1 MPASPA
7 HTARP
12 PYANAAPTFL
22 HRHRAMARLPHGRT
36 RALKAA
42 ALAFAMTGGWLYG
55 AAPWVAVLWAHVF
68 AFWRDALGL
77 PARVVLTRY
86 HGAFDLTLAIPH
98 LDLSSGDPGL
108 TLWLLTAAAA
118 LALFAVSFALPP
130 RFTPAAYYL
139 RAVIF
144 IQATALA
151 YFLLFPGAFPYT
163 LDGYLKGM
171 TATSFF
177 VLSLVPLVLGFTY
190 YLLDFSLPR
199 KIALTLLTMGHLT
212 IFIPLKYTLQAC
224 LLHYGSMLFMPVLYL
239 IFGLLLDVLVFIALY
254 GWGMSWRARRPHAG
268 TTPGTMEHDVHTL
281 YEARAHGSSE
291 PGHRLR
297 HPSRS

>member
-1 MPASPA
+1 MPVSPA
-7 HTARP
+7 HSARP

-36 RALKAA
+36 SLLKAA

-55 AAPWVAVLWAHVF
+55 AAPWVAVFWARVF

-98 LDLSSGDPGL
+98 LELSAGEPAL
-108 TLWLLTAAAA
+108 TLRLLTAAVAGA
-118 LALFAVSFALPP
+118 LLVVSFALPP

-139 RAVIF
+139 RALIF
-144 IQATALA
+144 IQGTALT
-151 YFLLFPGAFPYT
+151 YFFLFPGAFPYT
-163 LDGYLKGM
+163 LGGYLKSM

-177 VLSLVPLVLGFTY
+177 VLSLVPLVLGLTH

-199 KIALTLLTMGHLT
+199 KIALTFLIMGHLT
-212 IFIPLKYTLQAC
+212 IFIPLKYTLQAA

-254 GWGMSWRARRPHAG
+254 GWGMSRRARRPHAG
-268 TTPGTMEHDVHTL
+268 TTPGAAAHDVHAL
-281 YEARAHGSSE
+281 YDVPAR
-291 PGHRLR
+291 
-297 HPSRS
+297 PSPARRA